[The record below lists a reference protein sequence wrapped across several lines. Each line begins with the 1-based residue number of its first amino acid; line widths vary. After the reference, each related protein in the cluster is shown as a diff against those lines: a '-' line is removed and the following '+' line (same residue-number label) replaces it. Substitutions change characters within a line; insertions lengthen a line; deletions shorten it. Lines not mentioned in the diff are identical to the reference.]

1 MKHRMLR
8 AAFAVAFFAASSLA
22 QTPKPP
28 VKPPS
33 PAQKPGSQPLKAG
46 QLHTYYGIISDGQCA
61 AKGSHTEV
69 MKKASVNSAAN
80 CVKGCARRFGYFL
93 YNPSSRTI
101 HKLSDQELP
110 RDFPNQRV
118 RVKGRLD
125 KATNTIMVS
134 SIEPAGKSVGR

>member
-1 MKHRMLR
+1 MKMVS
-8 AAFAVAFFAASSLA
+8 AVMTMAIFAVLGFA

-33 PAQKPGSQPLKAG
+33 PAEKPGAQPLKAG
-46 QLHTYYGIISDGQCA
+46 QLHTYHGIITDGQCA
-61 AKGSHTEV
+61 AKGSHAEV

-80 CVKGCARRFGYFL
+80 CVKGCARRFGYVL
-93 YNPSSRTI
+93 YNPTNRTI

-125 KATNTIMVS
+125 KATNTIVVS
-134 SIEPAGKSVGR
+134 SIEPAGKGIGR

>member
-1 MKHRMLR
+1 
-8 AAFAVAFFAASSLA
+8 
-22 QTPKPP
+22 
-28 VKPPS
+28 
-33 PAQKPGSQPLKAG
+33 
-46 QLHTYYGIISDGQCA
+46 
-61 AKGSHTEV
+61 

-93 YNPSSRTI
+93 YNPSSRTV
-101 HKLSDQELP
+101 HKLSDQELQ

-134 SIEPAGKSVGR
+134 SIEPAGKSVGREGNREIGTSGHRVVGASEFPRQPKLPKNRK